1 MLESPQNTAS
11 LMESVLYEVKR
22 VVVGQDKFLERVMV
36 AMLAQGHLLVEG
48 VPGLAKTL
56 TIKTL
61 ARTTRGSFKR
71 IQFTPDLVPADLVGT
86 RIYNPRTGEFGTSL
100 GPVFANLLL
109 ADEINRAPAKV
120 QSALLEVMQERQ
132 VTIAGE
138 SHKVPDPFVVMA
150 TQNPIE
156 TEGTYPLPE
165 AQVDRFMMKV
175 LVDYPSEDEEFII
188 AERVTG
194 EPVDVRAVADT
205 HTLAALQ
212 RECRAVYCDPSLIQ
226 YAVRL
231 VGATRRPAAYGMPEL
246 AAYLTY
252 GASPRATIGLVE
264 GSKAMALLRGRRYA
278 LPEDLTDL
286 VPDVLR
292 HRLVLSYEALAA
304 DVNVEGIIR
313 KILKAVPA
321 PDKPLAHSASEA
333 AAGSAGTAAAARNA
347 SAATEGAPADGR

>member
-1 MLESPQNTAS
+1 MSDTNNPTTAA
-11 LMESVLYEVKR
+11 LMERILYEVKR
-22 VVVGQDKFLERVMV
+22 VVVGQDRFLERVLV
-36 AMLAQGHLLVEG
+36 GLLAQGHLLVEG

-86 RIYNPRTGEFGTSL
+86 RIFNPKSGEFGTSL

-138 SHKVPDPFVVMA
+138 SHKVPEPFVVMA

-175 LVDYPSEDEEFII
+175 LVDYPSEEEEFVI
-188 AERVTG
+188 AQRVTG
-194 EPVDVRAVADT
+194 EPATVSAVTDM
-205 HTLAALQ
+205 HQLAALQ
-212 RECRAVYCDPSLIQ
+212 RECRAVYCDPSLMQ

-231 VGATRRPAAYGMPEL
+231 VAATRNPTKAGLAEL
-246 AAYLTY
+246 APFITY
-252 GASPRATIGLVE
+252 GASPRATIGLIE
-264 GSKAMALLRGRRYA
+264 GAKALAMLRGRRYA
-278 LPEDLTDL
+278 LIEDLLDL
-286 VPDVLR
+286 APDVLR
-292 HRLVLSYEALAA
+292 HRLVLSYEALA
-304 DVNVEGIIR
+304 DNVSAENIMQ
-313 KILKAVPA
+313 KLLKAVPA
-321 PDKPLAHSASEA
+321 PDQVA
-333 AAGSAGTAAAARNA
+333 ATDA
-347 SAATEGAPADGR
+347 SAAQAALADKQG